1 MSTENGIQKIES
13 GDRVAVIDVE
23 TGAAGEGDTYPEAL
37 EDLAERVRAITG
49 LADTASDIRDLRETG
64 SDTERAVAS
73 LETMRATSEFI
84 NLAEETQDR
93 FEAEDVDEET
103 VEAAIEWA
111 RSQ

>member
-1 MSTENGIQKIES
+1 MSTEKGIQKIER

-37 EDLAERVRAITG
+37 EDLAELLRAITG
-49 LADTASDIRDLRETG
+49 LADTASDIRDLRDAG

-73 LETMRATSEFI
+73 LEDMRATSEFI
-84 NLAEETQDR
+84 KLAEETQDR
-93 FEAEDVDEET
+93 FDAEDVDEET
-103 VEAAIEWA
+103 VEEAIEWA